1 MNKKTKLLIPAFA
14 ALSVLSLASCKK
26 DGADASTYRTY
37 YTTEFETLN
46 YLISQAVTDHEY
58 TANLVD
64 GLLDTDRF
72 GKLTPTLAKAVPE
85 GVYDKTTDTT
95 AFEFEIRDDV
105 NWYTQDGKEYAKI
118 TAQDWVTTAE
128 YILNPANGSETA
140 YMWQMFIKGASEWS
154 AAKAVTNTF
163 TSATQEVN
171 LGTEEKPKMYTGDA
185 YAKERGFKDYAEAKA
200 MVDAGLLNTVGIKAD
215 GQKLTFIVIGNTPY
229 FTTALNYTPFYPSNA
244 QFLAEEGTTFG
255 DDYKNLLYCGAYI
268 ISSHANSSEIVMKAN
283 PNYYDAANV
292 NIKTI
297 KWTYANAQNTDSTTL
312 TRTLFEAN
320 NIDGFTVNQ
329 KDEQGW
335 KKYVAGEDGTGTL
348 NTPVNSNTY
357 TATGVSA
364 FVYVSMWNFDRSKTF
379 AEHSKYGSK
388 HTAETYANTQKAIA
402 NKNFRL
408 AITHGLDW
416 TDYVKEVYGYGYE
429 WAHKG
434 YVPQGLATSSEGK
447 DYTSYFS
454 DVYAKKNPVVKD
466 LTQDKAEKYLYPNSS
481 DDQKDVVYSESV
493 AQAYADK
500 AYTELSAQGVTF
512 PVLVEV
518 RGSYNTTEAATLTEL
533 FGAVSK
539 GGAKE
544 IKTSSGVAL
553 FNFQLVNP
561 TQDNY
566 SAMINARAY
575 DFLPLMAWGPDYAY
589 PLTYLNTYVLDGDMV
604 DYLGFSSKNNNDAL
618 QEQILGEYNT
628 LMEEAKALPTN
639 SEEQYEKFAEA
650 EYNLLYENG
659 AIIPMFNQA
668 STNVYVSKLVPYSR
682 FRGVVGI
689 SNYKYKFAYKADHT
703 ITQTEF
709 NALKTAFNTGNADEL
724 QSAINDVVSNKYVK

>member
-37 YTTEFETLN
+37 YTGEFETLN
-46 YLISQAVTDHEY
+46 YLKSKSATDHEF
-58 TANLVD
+58 TANIVD

-72 GKLTPTLAKAVPE
+72 GKLTPTLAKAVPD
-85 GVYDKTTDTT
+85 GVYDETTDTT
-95 AFEFEIRDDV
+95 VFEFEIRDDV

-118 TAQDWVTTAE
+118 TAQDWITTAE

-140 YMWQMFIKGASEWS
+140 YMWEMFIKGASEWS

-163 TSATQEVN
+163 TSASQEVN
-171 LGTEEKPKMYTGDA
+171 LGTEKEPKMYTGDK
-185 YAKERGFKDYAEAKA
+185 YAQKRGFANYAEAKA
-200 MVDAGLLNTVGIKAD
+200 MVDAGMLNTVGIKAD
-215 GQKLTFIVIGNTPY
+215 GQKLTFTVIGNTPY

-244 QFLAEEGTTFG
+244 QFLQDEGTTFG
-255 DDYKNLLYCGAYI
+255 DDYKNVLYCGAYL

-292 NIKTI
+292 NIKTV

-320 NIDGFTVNQ
+320 NIDGFAVNQ

-348 NTPVNSNTY
+348 TSPVNSNTY
-357 TATGVSA
+357 TATGTSA
-364 FVYVSMWNFDRSKTF
+364 FVYCSFWNFDRSKTV
-379 AEHSKYGSK
+379 ADHKKYGSN
-388 HTAETYANTQKAIA
+388 HTAVSYANTQKAIA

-408 AITHGLDW
+408 AVTHGLDW
-416 TDYVKEVYGYGYE
+416 TEYVKTVYGYGYE

-434 YVPQGLATSSEGK
+434 YTPANLATSSEGK
-447 DYTSYFS
+447 DYTTYFA
-454 DVYAKKNPVVKD
+454 DVYAKKNPVSKD
-466 LTQDKAEKYLYPNSS
+466 LSQDDAFKYLYPNS
-481 DDQKDVVYSESV
+481 DAADQKDVVYSKSV
-493 AQAYADK
+493 ATSYADQAYA
-500 AYTELSAQGVTF
+500 ELSAQGVTF

-518 RGSYNTTEAATLTEL
+518 CGSYSTQQAATLEEL

-539 GGAKE
+539 DGANA
-544 IKTSSGVAL
+544 ITTSSGVAL
-553 FNFQLVNP
+553 FDFKLVNP
-561 TQDNY
+561 TQENY
-566 SAMINARAY
+566 TAMTNAYAY
-575 DFLPLMAWGPDYAY
+575 DFLPLMGWGPDYAY
-589 PLTYLNTYVLDGDMV
+589 PLTYLNTFVLDGDMV
-604 DYLGFSSKNNNDAL
+604 SYLGFTSDNEDL
-618 QEQILGEYNT
+618 QKSILGEYDS
-628 LMEEAKALPTN
+628 LIQEAKALPTN
-639 SEEQYEKFAEA
+639 SKEQYEKFAEA

-659 AIIPMFNQA
+659 AIIPMFNKA
-668 STNVYVSKLVPYSR
+668 STNVYVSKLVPYSC
-682 FRGVVGI
+682 FRGVVGV
-689 SNYKYKFAYKADHT
+689 SNYKYKFGYKADHT

-709 NALKTAFNTGNADEL
+709 NALREAFKTVDADKL

>member
-37 YTTEFETLN
+37 YTGEFETLN
-46 YLISQAVTDHEY
+46 YLKSQSATDHEF
-58 TANLVD
+58 TANIVD

-72 GKLTPTLAKAVPE
+72 GKLTPTLAKAVPD
-85 GVYDKTTDTT
+85 GVYDETTDTT
-95 AFEFEIRDDV
+95 VFEFEIRDDV

-118 TAQDWVTTAE
+118 TAQDWITTAE
-128 YILNPANGSETA
+128 YILNPANGSETP
-140 YMWQMFIKGASEWS
+140 YMWEMFIKGASEWS

-163 TSATQEVN
+163 TSASQEVN
-171 LGTEEKPKMYTGDA
+171 LGTEKEPKMYTGDK
-185 YAKERGFKDYAEAKA
+185 YAQKRGFANYAEAKA
-200 MVDAGLLNTVGIKAD
+200 MVDAGMLNTVGIKAD
-215 GQKLTFIVIGNTPY
+215 GQKLTFTVIGNTPY

-244 QFLAEEGTTFG
+244 QFLQDEGTTFG
-255 DDYKNLLYCGAYI
+255 DDYKNVLYCGAYL

-292 NIKTI
+292 NIKTV

-320 NIDGFTVNQ
+320 NIDGFAVNQ

-348 NTPVNSNTY
+348 TSPVNSNTY
-357 TATGVSA
+357 TATGTSA
-364 FVYVSMWNFDRSKTF
+364 FVYCSFWNFDRSKTV
-379 AEHSKYGSK
+379 ADHKKYGSN
-388 HTAETYANTQKAIA
+388 HTAVSYANTQKAIA

-408 AITHGLDW
+408 AVTHGLDW
-416 TDYVKEVYGYGYE
+416 TEYVKTVYGYGYE

-434 YVPQGLATSSEGK
+434 YTPANLATSSEGK
-447 DYTSYFS
+447 DYTTYFA
-454 DVYAKKNPVVKD
+454 DVYAKKNPVSKD
-466 LTQDKAEKYLYPNSS
+466 LSQDDAFKYLYPNS
-481 DDQKDVVYSESV
+481 DAADQKDVVYSKSV
-493 AQAYADK
+493 ATSYADQAYA
-500 AYTELSAQGVTF
+500 ELSAQGVTF

-518 RGSYNTTEAATLTEL
+518 RGLYSTQEAATLEEL

-539 GGAKE
+539 DGANA
-544 IKTSSGVAL
+544 ITTSSGVAL
-553 FNFQLVNP
+553 FDFKLVNP
-561 TQDNY
+561 TQENY
-566 SAMINARAY
+566 TAMTNAYAY
-575 DFLPLMAWGPDYAY
+575 DFLPLMGWGPDYAY
-589 PLTYLNTYVLDGDMV
+589 PLTYLNTFVLDGDMV
-604 DYLGFSSKNNNDAL
+604 SYLGFTSDNEDL
-618 QEQILGEYNT
+618 QKSILGEYDS
-628 LMEEAKALPTN
+628 LIQEAKALPTN
-639 SEEQYEKFAEA
+639 SKEQYEKFAEA

-682 FRGVVGI
+682 FRGVVGV
-689 SNYKYKFAYKADHT
+689 SNYKYKFGYKADHT

-709 NALKTAFNTGNADEL
+709 NALREAFKTGDADKL

>member
-37 YTTEFETLN
+37 YTGEFETLN
-46 YLISQAVTDHEY
+46 YLKSQSATDHEY

-72 GKLTPTLAKAVPE
+72 GKLTPTLAKEVPT
-85 GVYDKTTDTT
+85 GVYDEVTDTT
-95 AFEFEIRDDV
+95 KFEFEIRDDV
-105 NWYTQDGKEYAKI
+105 NWYQQNGSLYAKV

-140 YMWQMFIKGASEWS
+140 YMWEMFVKGASEWS

-163 TSATQEVN
+163 TSASQEVDF
-171 LGTEEKPKMYTGDA
+171 GTEEKPKVLTGDQ
-185 YAKERGFKDYAEAKA
+185 YAQNRGFKDYAEAKA
-200 MVDAGLLNTVGIKAD
+200 MVDAGMLNTVGIKAD
-215 GQKLTFIVIGNTPY
+215 GQKLTFTVIGDTPY

-244 QFLAEEGTTFG
+244 QFLQDEGTTFG
-255 DDYKNLLYCGAYI
+255 DDYKNILYCGAYI
-268 ISSHANSSEIVMKAN
+268 ISSHSNSSEIVMKAN
-283 PNYYDAANV
+283 PNYYDYKNV

-297 KWTYANAQNTDSTTL
+297 KWTYANASNTDSTTL

-348 NTPVNSNTY
+348 TSPVNSNTY

-364 FVYVSMWNFDRSKTF
+364 FVYSSFWNFDRSKTV
-379 AEHSKYGSK
+379 ADHKKYGSN
-388 HTAETYANTQKAIA
+388 HTAESYANTQKAIA

-408 AITHGLDW
+408 AVTHGLDW
-416 TDYVKEVYGYGYE
+416 TEYVEQVYGYGYE

-434 YVPQGLATSSEGK
+434 YTPADLATSTEGK
-447 DYTSYFS
+447 DYTTYFAN
-454 DVYAKKNPVVKD
+454 VYTEKNPTGVKD
-466 LTQDKAEKYLYPNSS
+466 LTLEQSEKYLYPNS
-481 DDQKDVVYSESV
+481 DANDQKDIVYSQ
-493 AQAYADK
+493 ATATKYADQAYA
-500 AYTELSAQGVTF
+500 ELSAQGVTF
-512 PVLVEV
+512 PVLIEV
-518 RGSYNTTEAATLTEL
+518 RGSYSTKQAATLESL
-533 FGAVSK
+533 FGEVSK
-539 GGAKE
+539 GGEKE
-544 IKTSSGVAL
+544 IKTSTNVAL
-553 FNFQLVNP
+553 FNFQVVNP
-561 TQDNY
+561 TQENY
-566 SAMINARAY
+566 SAMTNAYAY
-575 DFLPLMAWGPDYAY
+575 DFLPLMGWGPDYAY
-589 PLTYLNTYVLDGDMV
+589 PLTYLNTFVLNGDMV
-604 DYLGFSSKNNNDAL
+604 NYLGFTSENTDL
-618 QEQILGEYNT
+618 QEQILGEYDA
-628 LMEEAKALPTN
+628 LIQEAKKLPTN
-639 SEEQYEKFAEA
+639 SPEQYAKFAEA

-682 FRGVVGI
+682 FRGVVGV
-689 SNYKYKFAYKADHT
+689 SSYKFKFAYKADHT

-709 NALKTAFNTGNADEL
+709 NALRAAFTTGDPDKL
-724 QSAINDVVSNKYVK
+724 QSAIDDVVSNKYVK

>member
-37 YTTEFETLN
+37 YTGEFETLN
-46 YLISQAVTDHEY
+46 YLKSQSATDHEF
-58 TANLVD
+58 TANIVD

-72 GKLTPTLAKAVPE
+72 GKLTPTLAKAVPD
-85 GVYDKTTDTT
+85 GVYDETTDTT
-95 AFEFEIRDDV
+95 VFEFEIRDDV

-118 TAQDWVTTAE
+118 TAQDWITTAE

-140 YMWQMFIKGASEWS
+140 YMWEMFIKGASEWS

-163 TSATQEVN
+163 TSASQEVN
-171 LGTEEKPKMYTGDA
+171 LGTEKEPKMYTGDK
-185 YAKERGFKDYAEAKA
+185 YAQKRGFANYAEAKA
-200 MVDAGLLNTVGIKAD
+200 MVDAGMLNTVGIKAD
-215 GQKLTFIVIGNTPY
+215 GQKLTFTVIGNTPY

-244 QFLAEEGTTFG
+244 QFLQDEGTTFG
-255 DDYKNLLYCGAYI
+255 DDYKNVLYCGAYL

-292 NIKTI
+292 NIKTV

-320 NIDGFTVNQ
+320 NIDGFAVNQ

-348 NTPVNSNTY
+348 TSPVNSNTY
-357 TATGVSA
+357 TATGTSA
-364 FVYVSMWNFDRSKTF
+364 FVYCSFWNFDRSKTVTD
-379 AEHSKYGSK
+379 HKKYGSN
-388 HTAETYANTQKAIA
+388 HTAVSYANTQKAIA

-408 AITHGLDW
+408 AVTHGLDW
-416 TDYVKEVYGYGYE
+416 TEYVKTVYGYGYE

-434 YVPQGLATSSEGK
+434 YTPANLATSSEGK
-447 DYTSYFS
+447 DYTTYFA
-454 DVYAKKNPVVKD
+454 DVYAKKNPVSKD
-466 LTQDKAEKYLYPNSS
+466 LSQDDAFKYLYPNS
-481 DDQKDVVYSESV
+481 DAADQKDVVYSKSV
-493 AQAYADK
+493 ATSYADQAYA
-500 AYTELSAQGVTF
+500 ELSAQGVTF

-518 RGSYNTTEAATLTEL
+518 RGSYSTQQAATLEEL

-539 GGAKE
+539 DGANA
-544 IKTSSGVAL
+544 ITTSSGVAL
-553 FNFQLVNP
+553 FDFKLVNP
-561 TQDNY
+561 TQENY
-566 SAMINARAY
+566 TAMTNAYAY
-575 DFLPLMAWGPDYAY
+575 DFLPLMGWGPDYAY
-589 PLTYLNTYVLDGDMV
+589 PLTYLNTFVLDGDMV
-604 DYLGFSSKNNNDAL
+604 SYLGFTSDNEDL
-618 QEQILGEYNT
+618 QKSILGEYDS
-628 LMEEAKALPTN
+628 LIQEAKALPTN
-639 SEEQYEKFAEA
+639 SKEQYEKFAEA

-682 FRGVVGI
+682 FRGVVGV
-689 SNYKYKFAYKADHT
+689 SNYKYKFGYKADHT

-709 NALKTAFNTGNADEL
+709 NALREAFKTGDADKL

>member
-37 YTTEFETLN
+37 YTGEFETLN
-46 YLISQAVTDHEY
+46 YLKSQSATDHEY
-58 TANLVD
+58 TANIVD

-72 GKLTPTLAKAVPE
+72 GKLTPTLAKAVPD
-85 GVYDKTTDTT
+85 GVYDAATDTT
-95 AFEFEIRDDV
+95 VFEFEIRDDV
-105 NWYTQDGKEYAKI
+105 NWYTQDGKEYAKV
-118 TAQDWVTTAE
+118 TAQDWITTAE

-140 YMWQMFIKGASEWS
+140 YMWEMFIKGASEWS
-154 AAKAVTNTF
+154 AAKAITNTF

-171 LGTEEKPKMYTGDA
+171 FGTEAEPKMYTGDK
-185 YAKERGFKDYAEAKA
+185 YAQKRGFANYAEAKA
-200 MVDAGLLNTVGIKAD
+200 MVDAGMLSTVGIKAD
-215 GQKLTFIVIGNTPY
+215 GQKLTFTVLGNTPY

-244 QFLAEEGTTFG
+244 QFLQDEGTTFG
-255 DDYKNLLYCGAYI
+255 DDYKNVLYCGAYL

-292 NIKTI
+292 SIKTI

-320 NIDGFTVNQ
+320 NIDGFAVNQ

-348 NTPVNSNTY
+348 TSPVNTNTY
-357 TATGVSA
+357 TATGTSA
-364 FVYVSMWNFDRSKTF
+364 FVYCSFWNFDRSKTV
-379 AEHSKYGSK
+379 ADHKKYGST
-388 HTAETYANTQKAIA
+388 HTAASYANTQKAIA

-408 AITHGLDW
+408 AVTHGLDW
-416 TDYVKEVYGYGYE
+416 TEYVKTVYGYGYE

-434 YVPQGLATSSEGK
+434 YTPANLATSSEGK
-447 DYTSYFS
+447 DYTTYFA
-454 DVYAKKNPVVKD
+454 DVYAKKNPVSKD
-466 LTQDKAEKYLYPNSS
+466 LSQDDAFKYLYPNS
-481 DDQKDVVYSESV
+481 DANDQKDVVYSKSV
-493 AQAYADK
+493 ATSYADQ

-518 RGSYNTTEAATLTEL
+518 RGSYSTQQAATLEEL

-539 GGAKE
+539 DGASA
-544 IKTSSGVAL
+544 ITTSSGVAL
-553 FNFQLVNP
+553 FDFKLVNP
-561 TQDNY
+561 TQENY
-566 SAMINARAY
+566 SAMTNAYAY
-575 DFLPLMAWGPDYAY
+575 DFLPLMGWGPDYAY
-589 PLTYLNTYVLDGDMV
+589 PLTYLNTFVLDGDMV
-604 DYLGFSSKNNNDAL
+604 SYLGFTSDNEDL
-618 QEQILGEYNT
+618 QKSILGEYDS
-628 LMEEAKALPTN
+628 LIQEAKALPTN
-639 SEEQYEKFAEA
+639 SKEQYEKFAEA

-682 FRGVVGI
+682 FRGVVGV
-689 SNYKYKFAYKADHT
+689 SNYKYKFGYKADHT

-709 NALKTAFNTGNADEL
+709 NALRDAFKTGDADKL